1 MIIVPV
7 SFSVDGSKLLIHLK
21 TLLEHPDNMLAIHPR
36 YDILELISCLIFI
49 CDIIKS
55 IYSSRQIDLTTI
67 WLEK

>member
-36 YDILELISCLIFI
+36 YDILELISCLIFVG
-49 CDIIKS
+49 IKGAVRS
-55 IYSSRQIDLTTI
+55 AKC
-67 WLEK
+67 EKT